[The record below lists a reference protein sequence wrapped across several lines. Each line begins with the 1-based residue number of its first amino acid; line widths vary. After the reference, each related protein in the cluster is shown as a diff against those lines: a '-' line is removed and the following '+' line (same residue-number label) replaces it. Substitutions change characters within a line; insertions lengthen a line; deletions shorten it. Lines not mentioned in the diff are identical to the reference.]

1 MFWLFCIVFLLLLSI
16 QIVRKLDPCRI
27 SMRELLDGSIR
38 ELLWLL
44 YFLLIPL
51 SNISFPFLG
60 ISMLQNELAILEF
73 IHLLVETMDRHFGN
87 VVSPRVRSE
96 IMSSELRLLFRFF
109 WEFISLMS
117 FLFIYQRKKKLFL
130 VQKKSEIM
138 SSEWCFLHGF
148 YWIVRL
154 TCSAS

>member
-1 MFWLFCIVFLLLLSI
+1 
-16 QIVRKLDPCRI
+16 
-27 SMRELLDGSIR
+27 MRELLDGSIR

-138 SSEWCFLHGF
+138 SSE
-148 YWIVRL
+148 
-154 TCSAS
+154 